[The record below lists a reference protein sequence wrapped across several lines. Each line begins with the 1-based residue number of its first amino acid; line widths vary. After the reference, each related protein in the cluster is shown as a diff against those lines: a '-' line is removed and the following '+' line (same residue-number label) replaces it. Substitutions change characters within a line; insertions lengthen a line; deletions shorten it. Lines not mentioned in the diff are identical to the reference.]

1 MITGRASALVMVAFE
16 TISKRGFT
24 THHSVIQGQTK
35 LGSHE
40 KFFFLTW
47 RWEGLGETVV
57 HYFLDL
63 HHLLMLLDIWGRF

>member
-1 MITGRASALVMVAFE
+1 MVKIMIRIMMITGRASALVMVVFE

-40 KFFFLTW
+40 KFFFSPGDGKAWERLLSTTSLTS
-47 RWEGLGETVV
+47 TTC
-57 HYFLDL
+57 
-63 HHLLMLLDIWGRF
+63 